1 MAEIPEAAIAAA
13 ADAIMTAQNANDDE
27 PERFEARVLAR
38 AALEA
43 AAPLLAETV
52 AQKIL
57 AHMEEHGPGPAS
69 PGVTLHETMR
79 RAWRR
84 HFGIAARVA
93 AGAFWT
99 REDELRLAAEAI
111 GRGDFIACDIP
122 EVPREP

>member
-1 MAEIPEAAIAAA
+1 VPDIPESAVGPAAEALCTLH
-13 ADAIMTAQNANDDE
+13 DLD
-27 PERFEARVLAR
+27 PEWARTLAR

-43 AAPLLAETV
+43 AAPLLAEAV

-93 AGAFWT
+93 AGAFYT
-99 REDELRLAAEAI
+99 REDHLRLAAEAI
-111 GRGDFIACDIP
+111 ERGDFIACDIP
-122 EVPREP
+122 EVPREH